1 MTRTGR
7 MRITKAQDRKNRG
20 CKSII
25 RPSAIAAYVAI
36 AGRIIVWPLA
46 LLLLLLFTGYLSDA
60 IKADHSIFAFTERD
74 SGCTGCLGPCKIAML
89 KYKLLEGVA
98 ITSAPPFF
106 TFTSLP
112 PTESLYDFSSLSDEV
127 LAVSKN
133 EWGTSPI
140 IITGTAQE
148 LLDIRNMANLN
159 LSPQMVRELC
169 DFSSTRQQT
178 AALNLAKSQP

>member
-25 RPSAIAAYVAI
+25 RPSAIAAYVTI

-46 LLLLLLFTGYLSDA
+46 LLLLLLFTATGYLSDA

-106 TFTSLP
+106 TFTFLP
-112 PTESLYDFSSLSDEV
+112 PTESL
-127 LAVSKN
+127 SKN

-140 IITGTAQE
+140 VITGTAQE

-159 LSPQMVRELC
+159 LSPQMMRELC

>member
-127 LAVSKN
+127 LAVS
-133 EWGTSPI
+133 
-140 IITGTAQE
+140 
-148 LLDIRNMANLN
+148 
-159 LSPQMVRELC
+159 
-169 DFSSTRQQT
+169 
-178 AALNLAKSQP
+178 